1 MQRLHLDR
9 SQEKIREVL
18 MKTLKVCNSLPV
30 SRKQAR
36 MLESNIRLDIL
47 YIYSWQACDG
57 TQQRKAVG
65 CGSLMVHTILLRE
78 FKAGAAEL

>member
-9 SQEKIREVL
+9 SEEKIREVL

-47 YIYSWQACDG
+47 YVYSWQACE
-57 TQQRKAVG
+57 
-65 CGSLMVHTILLRE
+65 VHSR
-78 FKAGAAEL
+78 GRP